1 MSCHKW
7 FVPVICFQNVF
18 SLFFSFC
25 FIRLSYNISNM
36 LKWFFLFFIYF
47 SYFYFFFITQIQVFY
62 LFPFYFSTTQLIS
75 FPLSSSFFLGIL
87 LENRKMFSFTLKIWN
102 QNAFGCRIHLT
113 NTHTI
118 KSVVAPVTKCDE
130 NPGPLQV
137 TFQIST

>member
-1 MSCHKW
+1 M
-7 FVPVICFQNVF
+7 ICACNLLSERVLAVF
-18 SLFFSFC
+18 LVLLHTSFLQYIKYAQVVFFYFLFIFLIFILFF
-25 FIRLSYNISNM
+25 Y
-36 LKWFFLFFIYF
+36 
-47 SYFYFFFITQIQVFY
+47 FITQIQVFY

-118 KSVVAPVTKCDE
+118 KSVVAPVTKCDG